1 MMKKLALVL
10 TMVVLVSLL
19 VACGSAGGGS
29 EPLTGQDVIDK
40 FNEADLDVKDVQ
52 VGERDPD
59 SPLPNSYQENL
70 EFSIPEV
77 APKGGQIF
85 VCDTKKNCD
94 ALYAYFD
101 ALKALAGPYLYQSPS
116 GTVVAQLNRGLTPDT
131 AAKFETV
138 INTLP

>member
-1 MMKKLALVL
+1 MKNL
-10 TMVVLVSLL
+10 TMAILTIILASLL
-19 VACGSAGGGS
+19 AACGSGS
-29 EPLTGQDVIDK
+29 SNSDSITAQVVIDK
-40 FNEADLDVKDVQ
+40 FNEAGLDVQDIE

-59 SPLPNSYQENL
+59 SPVPNSYQENL
-70 EFSIPEV
+70 WFSIPEV

-116 GTVVAQLNRGLTPDT
+116 GTVVAQLNSGLTPDT
-131 AAKFETV
+131 AAKFEKV
-138 INTLP
+138 VNSLP